1 MMLGLNPTEQE
12 MVDIPNQIARLISRL
27 LCSLFNTVYLSN
39 NFQEWFNILPRFLS
53 TVSRE
58 VQTER
63 GGGRG
68 VLQKCFQG
76 GQKIVGNLKNSLNSF
91 YN

>member
-27 LCSLFNTVYLSN
+27 LCSLLQVFDTVYLSN
-39 NFQEWFNILPRFLS
+39 NFQKWFNILPRFLS

-76 GQKIVGNLKNSLNSF
+76 G
-91 YN
+91 